1 MGKMREE
8 FEVEYLASMNSRYFS
23 DESEKLVYLKRDDN
37 GDYVHDLTYN
47 AFNWWCKS
55 RAALVVEL
63 PDAMGYPLAYHEAI
77 NDVEGAL
84 DDAGVSYK

>member
-1 MGKMREE
+1 MSEKMRED
-8 FEVEYLASMNSRYFS
+8 FEEWFSEYSLPCEGDWF
-23 DESEKLVYLKRDDN
+23 KRDSC
-37 GDYVHDLTYN
+37 GDYDSPSTHD
-47 AFNWWCKS
+47 AWMGWKAS

-84 DDAGVSYK
+84 YDAGVSYK